1 MPKPKRG
8 EARKMKKTEAD
19 QDREAEKQSH
29 QRLEEIQRE
38 ADRTLDEAAEKLRE
52 VTEQQEATAERL
64 RKEARQGTGPLV
76 PPEPPKGG
84 PD

>member
-1 MPKPKRG
+1 
-8 EARKMKKTEAD
+8 MKKPEAD
-19 QDREAEKQSH
+19 QEREAEKRSH
-29 QRLEEIQRE
+29 QRMDDIERE
-38 ADRTLDEAAEKLRE
+38 ADRTLEEATENLRA

-76 PPEPPKGG
+76 PPEPEGE